1 MQPSLL
7 RSRPARGT
15 SRGLAAA
22 LALALG
28 LAALAPL
35 RADWHGRGRAGG
47 EVASLDGRALAGAT
61 VTLRLAGEDSGPPA
75 ATTDQRGRWSLLG
88 LAAGSWR
95 IAVTAPG
102 HEPAEG
108 TLAVSEERPTPRL
121 RTVLRPDG
129 EEPPVPGIESAPPPA
144 DVAAALAAPA
154 DPPRPGRRGAYKV
167 AFAERAP
174 WSALDEVL
182 RRADLAREA
191 VLDVDPRALAYDLA
205 GESFE
210 VRVPEGEPPERGW
223 GVLAWVSPTAFAG
236 VRRPELQA
244 LLDRHRLVWAGAD
257 EAGNERPRWDRWGLA
272 LDAVWNLRRLY
283 PVDPERVYV
292 AGYSG
297 GGRVA
302 SALTM
307 LYPDVFR
314 GGLMVMGTDWYRDLP
329 VPDRPGTHWPA
340 PFSRPPRDLL
350 RLARER
356 TRWVLL
362 TGERDFNRLQTRA
375 VDAELREDGFRSVT
389 FLEVPGMSHLDPIP
403 GDWLRRALAALDPD
417 PTVQEAGR

>member
-1 MQPSLL
+1 MEPAPL
-7 RSRPARGT
+7 RSRPARRAP
-15 SRGLAAA
+15 SVLAAA

-28 LAALAPL
+28 FGAGGPA
-35 RADWHGRGRAGG
+35 RADWHGRGRASG

-61 VTLRLAGEDSGPPA
+61 VTLRLAEEDGGPPA

-95 IAVTAPG
+95 IAVSAPG

-108 TLAVSEERPTPRL
+108 TLVVTEERPTARL
-121 RTVLRPDG
+121 RTVLRPVG
-129 EEPPVPGIESAPPPA
+129 EAPPVPGIENAPPPA
-144 DVAAALAAPA
+144 EVAAALAAPA
-154 DPPRPGRRGAYKV
+154 DAPRPGRSGAYKV

-174 WSALDEVL
+174 WSALGEVL
-182 RRADLAREA
+182 RRAGLARETVLA
-191 VLDVDPRALAYDLA
+191 VDSRALAYDLA

-223 GVLAWVSPTAFAG
+223 GVLVWVSPTAFGGA
-236 VRRPELQA
+236 RRPDLQA

-257 EAGNERPRWDRWGLA
+257 GAGNERPRWDRWGLA
-272 LDAVWNLRRLY
+272 LDAVWNLQRLY
-283 PVDPERVYV
+283 PVDPDRVFV

-314 GGLMVMGTDWYRDLP
+314 GGLMVMGTDWYRDLS

-340 PFSRPPRDLL
+340 PFARPPRDLL

-375 VDAELREDGFRSVT
+375 VDAELRQDGFRSVT

-403 GDWLRRALAALDPD
+403 LDWLRRALAALDPA
-417 PTVQEAGR
+417 PAAQEAGR